1 MEGEAGLSSQPIY
14 NIRSVA
20 EKTGL
25 SPETMRAW
33 ERRYGFPHPHR
44 NPKGYRLYT
53 GDEIAALIW
62 LKDQTTKGMTIG
74 QAVKLLHQLRTSGQD
89 PIKASRYGSPVVSG
103 VLRAPEDYVSELIE
117 SMLAINAEGSIQL
130 LRKAFEQHPLEK
142 VLLEVITPVLVHLG
156 EKWHAGEIPIAIE
169 HFATQLIRT
178 QLLQALDRLPEAK
191 KEGRII
197 TACAP
202 GEWHEIGILILTML
216 LRHQGW
222 EVTCLGANL
231 GLERFNEMITHLKP
245 HLILFSATSPL
256 TAESLEKMMHVLE
269 ELPDPKPLIGLGGQA
284 FLEDPTLTNRV
295 PGTFLGPRADDAV
308 RQINQLLNRMLSSR
322 RAGN

>member
-1 MEGEAGLSSQPIY
+1 MGDMTDLSSQPIY

-33 ERRYGFPHPHR
+33 ERRYGFPNPFR

-62 LKDQTTKGMTIG
+62 LKDQTAEGMTIG
-74 QAVKLLHQLRTSGQD
+74 QAVKLLAQLRTSGQD
-89 PIKASRYGSPVVSG
+89 PIKTNRYGSPIPSG
-103 VLRAPEDYVSELIE
+103 VLRAPEDFVHELMAA
-117 SMLAINAEGSIQL
+117 MLAINAEDSNHL
-130 LRKAFEQHPLEK
+130 LRKAFDQHPLEK
-142 VLLEVITPVLVHLG
+142 VLLEIISPTLIQIG
-156 EKWHAGEIPIAIE
+156 EKWHTGEIPIAIE

-178 QLLQALDRLPEAK
+178 QLLQTLDRLPEPDK
-191 KEGRII
+191 DGRII

-216 LRHQGW
+216 LRQQGW
-222 EVTCLGANL
+222 DVTYLGANL

-245 HLILFSATSPL
+245 HLVLFSATSPL
-256 TAESLEKMMHVLE
+256 TAESLEQMMHVLDK
-269 ELPDPKPLIGLGGQA
+269 LPEPKPLIGLGGQA
-284 FLEDPTLTNRV
+284 FLEDPTLTNRI
-295 PGTFLGPRADDAV
+295 PGTFFGPQANDAL
-308 RQINQLLNRMLSSR
+308 RQINQLLNRVISSR
-322 RAGN
+322 GEGN